1 MVTTFSLSH
10 NKKKTRLIWGWEM
23 PPASKNAAAA
33 AASGAAG
40 DGLKHQTS
48 GAIVRVSMKNF
59 VTYKDVE
66 VQPGDDVDDDFLASG
81 FPFSRTSSTA

>member
-1 MVTTFSLSH
+1 
-10 NKKKTRLIWGWEM
+10 M
-23 PPASKNAAAA
+23 PPASKNAAAGA
-33 AASGAAG
+33 AAAAVSGAEG
-40 DGLKHQTS
+40 GGLKHQTS

-81 FPFSRTSSTA
+81 FRFSRTSSTA